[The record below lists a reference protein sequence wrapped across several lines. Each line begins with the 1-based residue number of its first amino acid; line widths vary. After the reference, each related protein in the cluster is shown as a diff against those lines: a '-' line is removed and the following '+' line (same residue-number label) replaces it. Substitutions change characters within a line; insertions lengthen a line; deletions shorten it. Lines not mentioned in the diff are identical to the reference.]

1 MDIQQLAIFGIVFIV
16 LLGPLM
22 FIHELGHFLAAK
34 RAGIRVEEFGMGFPP
49 RMLTLFRRGETIYS
63 LNWLPIGAFVRM
75 TGEEDPTDPK
85 SFAAASK
92 RWRLITLFAGPFMN
106 FLGGFVIIA
115 LAYLLFASRPTEYQF
130 RINSVNP
137 GSPAEQIGLKA
148 GDTILSVN
156 GVDMLQKPPASED
169 DPLRVNFSNVALR
182 QSVLASIG
190 KPIEL
195 VVLRRADPNDEKSA
209 VQTVILKSE
218 FPADVN
224 REAPLGVRLSFN
236 ITKAER
242 VANSIPDAFS
252 RAFSDV
258 SRVFIGM
265 VTIPAQ
271 LMRQTVPLEMLRPVS
286 VVGITNMGV
295 EMIEQSDIEGLF
307 PFVQFAGFISIVL
320 GISNL
325 LPLPAL
331 DGGRIVFVLIEWI
344 RGRRID
350 PRREQWVHAMGM
362 MVLLA
367 LSAVIIV
374 MDIVRP
380 ISFR

>member
-49 RMLTLFRRGETIYS
+49 RMITLFKRDETIYS

-115 LAYLLFASRPTEYQF
+115 LAYLLFASRPTEYQY

-156 GVDMLQKPPASED
+156 GVDMLQKPSASED

-190 KPIEL
+190 KPIEI
-195 VVLRRADPNDEKSA
+195 VVLRRADPNDDKSA
-209 VQTVILKSE
+209 VQTVTLKSE

-242 VANSIPDAFS
+242 VANSIPDAFG

-362 MVLLA
+362 MVLLG